1 MSDLTI
7 IVPYVS
13 DDEISRNLVD
23 LTEILMLD
31 HGAETTGGFLGGEFG
46 YGAFFENDTFMMH
59 PYCWCEQDDCQWCLF
74 CTCEYTDDW
83 QTLVKQ
89 CRKCAGEI
97 EPAPNFLHKPSQ
109 SKVWWYKYI
118 GRGMETD
125 IKQTWSTLFGDCLE
139 SLEKEEK

>member
-1 MSDLTI
+1 MTDVTI

-13 DDEISRNLVD
+13 DDEISRNLID

-59 PYCWCEQDDCQWCLF
+59 PYCWCEQDGCAWCF
-74 CTCEYTDDW
+74 
-83 QTLVKQ
+83 
-89 CRKCAGEI
+89 G
-97 EPAPNFLHKPSQ
+97 PAPNFLHKPSQ